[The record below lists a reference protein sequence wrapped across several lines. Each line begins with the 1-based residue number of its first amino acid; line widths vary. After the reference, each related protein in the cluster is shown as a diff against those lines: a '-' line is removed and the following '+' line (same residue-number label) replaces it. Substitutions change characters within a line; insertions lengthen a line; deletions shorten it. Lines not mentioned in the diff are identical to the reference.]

1 MSAKKATKG
10 RRYTPAEKKKVVDFV
25 NEHNAANGRGGQSE
39 AAKKF
44 NISQLTIAKW
54 LKQGVKGG
62 SPSSTPAAASGSAA
76 ESAPKA
82 KKAAKKGAKKGAKKA
97 AKKSAKKAAGGKGQR
112 YSAAEKQEILDF
124 VVDYDRQHGRGGQT
138 AAAEKYGVSPLTISN
153 WKKNSGKAPRKMG
166 RPKKSGLAAAVTTSK
181 QITSGATSMGGKLDR
196 LQSVHD
202 EIVATE
208 KELNRLRAQ
217 FDALKE
223 SL

>member
-54 LKQGVKGG
+54 RKQGVKDG

-76 ESAPKA
+76 ESAPK
-82 KKAAKKGAKKGAKKA
+82 AKKGAKKA

-112 YSAAEKQEILDF
+112 YSAAEKQAILDF

-138 AAAEKYGVSPLTISN
+138 AAAEKYDVSPLTISN

-202 EIVATE
+202 EIIATE

>member
-25 NEHNAANGRGGQSE
+25 NEYNAAKGRGGQSE

-54 LKQGVKGG
+54 LKRDAKGG
-62 SPSSTPAAASGSAA
+62 SSSASPATASGAAADP
-76 ESAPKA
+76 APKA
-82 KKAAKKGAKKGAKKA
+82 KKAAKKGPKKA

-112 YSAAEKQEILDF
+112 YSAEEKQEILQF
-124 VVDYDRQHGRGGQT
+124 VVDYDRQHGRGGQS

-153 WKKNSGKAPRKMG
+153 WKKSSGKAPRKMG
-166 RPKKSGLAAAVTTSK
+166 RPKKSGLAAAVATPK
-181 QITSGATSMGGKLDR
+181 QIASGASSMGSKLDR